1 MSRRIFTLGFRAI
14 SRQAKYFSHTN
25 RSLSSYA
32 LKYKEYGDP
41 VQVLEKIEIPL
52 DDDNL
57 EPQQVLVQ
65 MLAAPVNPADI
76 NMIQG
81 KYAIKPK
88 LPAIGGNEGVGEVV
102 KVGSSVS
109 KLQIGTRVI
118 PISGTWATWR
128 THGIGHE
135 DQFLEIDKSL
145 PLVSAATISVNP
157 CTAYRMLKDFVNLKP
172 GDTVIQNGANSGVGQ
187 AVIQIA
193 KHMKVNTIN
202 VVRDRP
208 NLEDLKDKLAALGA
222 TYVVTESDLRTMLME
237 EIFSHIPKPS
247 LAFNCVGGKSAA
259 ELIRHMVNKGTMVT
273 YGGMSKQPLTISTA
287 SFIFNDIRMRGYWM
301 TQWKKDSSVAER
313 NAMFAEITSLMHK
326 KVMTPP
332 ANQQVPFDNYKD
344 AITKSMEPFV
354 SEKQILVM
362 TT

>member
-1 MSRRIFTLGFRAI
+1 MSCRVFSAI
-14 SRQAKYFSHTN
+14 SRPAKCFHHIN
-25 RSLSSYA
+25 RHLSSYA

-41 VQVLEKIEIPL
+41 AQVLEKTETPL
-52 DDDNL
+52 DDTNL
-57 EPQQVLVQ
+57 EPQQVVVQ

-118 PISGTWATWR
+118 PASAGWGTWR
-128 THGIGHE
+128 THAIGHE
-135 DQFLEIDKSL
+135 DQFIEIDRNL
-145 PLVSAATISVNP
+145 PLVSAATITVNP

-193 KHMKVNTIN
+193 KHLKVNTIN

-208 NLEDLKDKLAALGA
+208 NLEALKDQLTALGA
-222 TYVVTESDLRTMLME
+222 TYIVTEGDLRTMLME
-237 EIFSHIPKPS
+237 DIFSHIPKPS
-247 LAFNCVGGKSAA
+247 LGLNCVGGKSAA
-259 ELIRHMVNKGTMVT
+259 ELIRHMKNKGTMVT

-301 TQWKKDSSVAER
+301 TQWSKDSSMAER
-313 NAMFAEITSLMHK
+313 NTMFSEITSLFHK
-326 KVMTPP
+326 QVLKPP
-332 ANQQVPFDNYKD
+332 ANRQVPFDSYKD
-344 AITKSMEPFV
+344 AIIKSMEPFV
-354 SEKQILVM
+354 SEKQILIM
-362 TT
+362 TA